1 MAIPKVSS
9 KKELKK
15 MEKTANTPNNSDTVS
30 EISLKRAPLGPRESV
45 CFMEVSALL
54 KCPLYRKSTK
64 KCLSR
69 KLNSSCLYKRNDKR
83 IGE

>member
-9 KKELKK
+9 KKELKEL
-15 MEKTANTPNNSDTVS
+15 EKTANTPNNSDTVS

-64 KCLSR
+64 KCLSQ
-69 KLNSSCLYKRNDKR
+69 KLICPCLFKHDEKR
-83 IGE
+83 IEE